1 MKKEVQNAKVV
12 SKPGWRNWYTQWIQN
27 PPPHGLRV
35 RVSLPAQNK
44 RARRESVSRLLFCV
58 RERDSKARGGE
69 AGESASRRRG
79 GVAKMRRRACAL
91 FVTEPL
97 PAPIQI
103 FHYNLI
109 VPRVVTLYHK
119 HIWVQ
124 TVRPTKASSK
134 VAMLRLEKPRARKK
148 SDLKPDARRG
158 KPRTKSGAYGGRN
171 LQNRFRKWERI

>member
-1 MKKEVQNAKVV
+1 MLRWSLQ
-12 SKPGWRNWYTQWIQN
+12 PGWRNWYTQWIQN

-44 RARRESVSRLLFCV
+44 RARRDRENAQESLRIIRDRASPNNRQRRSERLT
-58 RERDSKARGGE
+58 G
-69 AGESASRRRG
+69 
-79 GVAKMRRRACAL
+79 
-91 FVTEPL
+91 PL

-103 FHYNLI
+103 FHCNSI
-109 VPRVVTLYHK
+109 VPRIVTLYHN

-134 VAMLRLEKPRARKK
+134 VVMLRLEKPRARKK

-158 KPRTKSGAYGGRN
+158 KPRTRRYAYGGKN
-171 LQNRFRKWERI
+171 LRNRFRKWERI